1 MSRFQS
7 ADVVECIDD
16 VPVRPETRVMPRRG
30 ERYTVTRTR
39 AIGDGWSVRLLELQ
53 PTCHLGGPCRCGEC
67 GWDSSRFRKIMPDET
82 VERSVTRRIAEPVS
96 P

>member
-1 MSRFQS
+1 MSQFQS

-16 VPVRPETRVMPRRG
+16 TPIHAETRVMPRLG

-39 AIGDGWSVRLLELQ
+39 AVGDGWSVRLLELH

-67 GWDSSRFRKIMPDET
+67 GWDSARFRKCEPLDL
-82 VERSVTRRIAEPVS
+82 VEQTAAKGVPEPV
-96 P
+96 

>member
-16 VPVRPETRVMPRRG
+16 TPVHPESRIMPRMG

-39 AIGDGWSVRLLELQ
+39 QVGDGWSVRLLEIH
-53 PTCHLGGPCRCGEC
+53 PTCHAGGPCRCGDC
-67 GWDSSRFRKIMPDET
+67 GWDSSRFRKCEPDEAI
-82 VERSVTRRIAEPVS
+82 ERTAAKSVPEPV
-96 P
+96 

>member
-16 VPVRPETRVMPRRG
+16 TPVHLETRVMPRLG

-39 AIGDGWSVRLLELQ
+39 AVGDGWSVRLLELH
-53 PTCHLGGPCRCGEC
+53 PTCHLGGPCRCGDC
-67 GWDSSRFRKIMPDET
+67 GWDSSRFRKCEPLEET
-82 VERSVTRRIAEPVS
+82 ERVRAIAAPERVA
-96 P
+96 

>member
-16 VPVRPETRVMPRRG
+16 IPVRPETRVMPRLG
-30 ERYTVTRTR
+30 QRYTVTRTR
-39 AIGDGWSVRLLELQ
+39 QVGDGHSVRLLELH

-67 GWDSSRFRKIMPDET
+67 GWDASRFRKC
-82 VERSVTRRIAEPVS
+82 EPLEEQSRARTKGAPVAA
-96 P
+96 